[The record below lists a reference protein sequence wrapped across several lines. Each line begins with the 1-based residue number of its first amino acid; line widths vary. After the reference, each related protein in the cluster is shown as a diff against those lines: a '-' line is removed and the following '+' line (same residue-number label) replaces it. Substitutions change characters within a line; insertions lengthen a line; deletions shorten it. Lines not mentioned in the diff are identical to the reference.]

1 MLIGP
6 DAVCSSCHPA
16 GSSQHNTAV
25 QMAGWINGLDAALRQ
40 SEALLK
46 RAEEFG
52 MDVSEAQMRLID
64 GRESLVKSRLVIH
77 SMQVEQI
84 RNSVAA
90 GSAIADETLKAGQA
104 ALHEKDIR
112 PLGLAISVVLIVI
125 TMIAIRML
133 IRRLENASPRNTDRA
148 SWAAK

>member
-1 MLIGP
+1 
-6 DAVCSSCHPA
+6 
-16 GSSQHNTAV
+16 
-25 QMAGWINGLDAALRQ
+25 
-40 SEALLK
+40 
-46 RAEEFG
+46 
-52 MDVSEAQMRLID
+52 MRLID

-112 PLGLAISVVLIVI
+112 RLGLAISVVLIVI

-133 IRRLENASPRNTDRA
+133 IRRLENASPRSTDRA